1 MGVKVKATM
10 SERGL
15 VFSIMKRDAGH
26 RDIVAEVAAEVFSDW
41 GNLFGKPNVY
51 SERAVAEVS
60 NAEILGRG
68 LKLKHILIEKGK
80 ERECL
85 EEFRKEAGIAEDK
98 FVDIL
103 KEMRSKQG
111 VWIEV
116 AGKE

>member
-1 MGVKVKATM
+1 MIVKVKATM

-15 VFSIMKRDAGH
+15 VFSIIKRDAEH
-26 RDIVAEVAAEVFSDW
+26 RNIVAEVAAEVFSDW
-41 GNLFGKPNVY
+41 GNLFGKANVH
-51 SERAVAEVS
+51 SERAVAEVNS
-60 NAEILGRG
+60 AKIIGRG
-68 LKLKHILIEKGK
+68 LKLQHILIEKGR

-98 FVDIL
+98 LVDIL